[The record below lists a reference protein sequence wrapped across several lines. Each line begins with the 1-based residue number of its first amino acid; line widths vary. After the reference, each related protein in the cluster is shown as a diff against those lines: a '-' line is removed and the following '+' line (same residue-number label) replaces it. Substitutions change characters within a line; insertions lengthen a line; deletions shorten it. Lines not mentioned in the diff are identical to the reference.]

1 VSSTVKAAHI
11 YSPRYFPLPPPY
23 AHTRLRPPSPPPVS
37 QLDEEYDA
45 HGRYERWPHGAG
57 WGTRSDLNTGVVL
70 FRATNGSKAFLQV
83 ASALGGLGAHSLFS
97 LIFK

>member
-1 VSSTVKAAHI
+1 M
-11 YSPRYFPLPPPY
+11 FP
-23 AHTRLRPPSPPPVS
+23 PPPVS

-70 FRATNGSKAFLQV
+70 FRATNGSKGFLQV
-83 ASALGGLGAHSLFS
+83 GDWAWPVLF
-97 LIFK
+97 LVR